1 MIQQLVEDL
10 KVTFHH
16 IWGHPLAKD
25 IWRKKKK
32 QLKSQQNIPLI
43 FIWKLE
49 NRNCKKDGNTTTMN
63 TDLAQNCKCYVSSLW
78 KMCFSKKWGWRVGI
92 TLFLAVSLSHY
103 LTLRKLLPHSVIIV
117 EAIIHLSRG
126 DSNSYSV
133 LCLSIY
139 PLYKMS
145 YKRIW
150 IAISTKNKHD
160 KDIKNKEAFSRIKSS
175 QGSMKPEI
183 EEQRTFVSF
192 FFLFKES
199 SQVPR

>member
-1 MIQQLVEDL
+1 
-10 KVTFHH
+10 
-16 IWGHPLAKD
+16 
-25 IWRKKKK
+25 
-32 QLKSQQNIPLI
+32 
-43 FIWKLE
+43 
-49 NRNCKKDGNTTTMN
+49 MN
-63 TDLAQNCKCYVSSLW
+63 TDLAQNFKCYISSLW

-92 TLFLAVSLSHY
+92 ILFLAVPLSHY

-117 EAIIHLSRG
+117 EAIIHLSG
-126 DSNSYSV
+126 GNSNSYSI

-145 YKRIW
+145 YKGIW

-175 QGSMKPEI
+175 QGSMKSEI

-192 FFLFKES
+192 FFFLKNLARFPDSSVGKES
-199 SQVPR
+199 TCSAGDPSSIPGSGSSAG